1 MSMELA
7 ILTPEENFLKSV
19 EFNFQELK
27 TELTN
32 RLEKYK
38 NVVYTEDQT
47 KEAKADKA
55 NLNRLKTAFEDK
67 RKEVKAKCLEP
78 YESFE
83 LKMKE
88 LTSLI
93 EKPILQIDSG
103 IKKFEEKQKTEKKD
117 SLKGFYAEYIGNLKD
132 LVPFEKLFNEKMLN
146 ATVKVSDSQKEILNK
161 IEQINRDLVVITEL
175 KSAFELQV
183 KDFYLRSFDLSGAL
197 SEGKRL
203 EEQKKKQDE
212 YEAKRQTVLK
222 AIEDAKRQ
230 AEPIMVA
237 KPVFIPPQ
245 EAVTTPEDKKEA
257 ISVMVETP
265 QIETV
270 DFRVHATMEQFLSLK
285 QFLLNNQIKFERI

>member
-88 LTSLI
+88 LISLI

-132 LVPFEKLFNEKMLN
+132 LVPFEKLFHEKMLN
-146 ATVKVSDSQKEILNK
+146 ATVKVSDSQKEILNR
-161 IEQINRDLVVITEL
+161 IEQINKDLIVITEL

-203 EEQKKKQDE
+203 EDQKKKMDE
-212 YEAKRQTVLK
+212 LEAKRQ
-222 AIEDAKRQ
+222 EEAKKK
-230 AEPIMVA
+230 AEPVIIA
-237 KPVFIPPQ
+237 KPVFVAPQ
-245 EAVTTPEDKKEA
+245 EAVTTPEEKKEA
-257 ISVMVETP
+257 VSVMIETP
-265 QIETV
+265 QIHTI
-270 DFRVHATMEQFLSLK
+270 DFRVHATEEQLTALK
-285 QFLLNNQIKFERI
+285 QFLTTNKITFERI

>member
-1 MSMELA
+1 MTMELA
-7 ILTPEENFLKSV
+7 ILTPEEKFLKAV

-38 NVVYTEDQT
+38 GLVYTEDQT

-83 LKMKE
+83 KKMKE
-88 LTSLI
+88 LVALI

-103 IKKFEEKQKTEKKD
+103 IKKFEEKQKSEKKET
-117 SLKGFYAEYIGNLKD
+117 LKGFYSEYIGDLKS

-161 IEQINRDLVVITEL
+161 IEQINKDLIVITEL
-175 KSAFELQV
+175 KSAFEIQV

-203 EEQKKKQDE
+203 EDQKKKMDE
-212 YEAKRQTVLK
+212 LESKRQEEAKKK
-222 AIEDAKRQ
+222 ADPVI
-230 AEPIMVA
+230 IA
-237 KPVFIPPQ
+237 KPVFVDPQ
-245 EAVTTPEDKKEA
+245 EAVTTPEEKKEA
-257 ISVMVETP
+257 VSVMVETP
-265 QIETV
+265 QIYTI
-270 DFRVHATMEQFLSLK
+270 DFRVHATEEQLTALK
-285 QFLLNNQIKFERI
+285 QFLTTNKINFERI

>member
-1 MSMELA
+1 MTMELA
-7 ILTPEENFLKSV
+7 ILTPEDKFLKAV

-32 RLEKYK
+32 RLEKYEGL
-38 NVVYTEDQT
+38 VYTESQT

-55 NLNRLKTAFEDK
+55 NLNRLKTAFEGK

-83 LKMKE
+83 EKMKE
-88 LTSLI
+88 LVALI

-103 IKKFEEKQKTEKKD
+103 IKKFEEKQKSEKKET
-117 SLKGFYAEYIGNLKD
+117 LKGFYSEYIGDLKS

-161 IEQINRDLVVITEL
+161 IEQINKDLIVITEL

-203 EEQKKKQDE
+203 EDQKKKMDE
-212 YEAKRQTVLK
+212 LEAKRQEEVKKKADTV
-222 AIEDAKRQ
+222 I
-230 AEPIMVA
+230 IA
-237 KPVFIPPQ
+237 KPVFVAPQ
-245 EAVTTPEDKKEA
+245 EAVATPEEKKEA
-257 ISVMVETP
+257 VSVMVETP
-265 QIETV
+265 QIHTI
-270 DFRVHATMEQFLSLK
+270 DFRVHATEEQLTALK
-285 QFLLNNQIKFERI
+285 QFLTTNKITFERI

>member
-78 YESFE
+78 YDSFE

-88 LTSLI
+88 LTALI

-117 SLKGFYAEYIGNLKD
+117 TLKGFYAEYIGNLKD

-146 ATVKVSDSQKEILNK
+146 ATVKVADSQKAILSQ

-183 KDFYLRSFDLSGAL
+183 KDFYLRAFDLSGAL

-212 YEAKRQTVLK
+212 YEAKRQ
-222 AIEDAKRQ
+222 

-237 KPVFIPPQ
+237 KPVFIPPP
-245 EAVTTPEDKKEA
+245 EAVTTPEEKKEA
-257 ISVMVETP
+257 VAVMVETP